1 MSQQSL
7 GPYINFGGKAREAI
21 EFYHRVL
28 GGKLDLQTMTQ
39 QGAMKPAGPGD
50 RIMQARLE
58 ADGALIIATDGRPDY
73 PTKVGDHMAI
83 ALTGTDKA
91 RLTKIFNGLADGGK
105 IKGPLTKQSGDSEVG
120 WLVDKFGMN
129 WMVSIDAA

>member
-7 GPYINFGGKAREAI
+7 GPYINFGGKAREAMA
-21 EFYHRVL
+21 FYHKLL

-39 QGAMKPAGPGD
+39 QGALKPAGPGD

-58 ADGALIIATDGRPDY
+58 ADGALIVATDGRPDY
-73 PTKVGDHMAI
+73 PARVGDHMAI
-83 ALTGTDKA
+83 ALAGTDRV
-91 RLTKIFNGLADGGK
+91 RLGKIFNDLADGGK
-105 IKGPLTKQSGDSEVG
+105 IKGPLTKQSGGAEVG

-129 WMVSIDAA
+129 WMVSIDQA